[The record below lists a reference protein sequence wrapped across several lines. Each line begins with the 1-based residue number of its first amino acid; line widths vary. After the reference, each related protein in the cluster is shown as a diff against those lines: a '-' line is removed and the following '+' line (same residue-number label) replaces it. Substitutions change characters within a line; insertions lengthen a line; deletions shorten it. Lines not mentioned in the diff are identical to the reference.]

1 MSAARI
7 GVFVALLCALALPG
21 TAGADQATG
30 LVQAAPRGIFHLVD
44 QDGTLREFH
53 LSAKQTLYEPAT
65 WRPTVGDKIDATFVV
80 NKGQLEVTQAK
91 LVEAGPNTIAD
102 LASPAVVTIVE
113 KGKSG
118 IIGLLESGH
127 SIKFSSSRRTQWEPV
142 GWLPMTGEKAT
153 VEFQAIRERFGFGV
167 LFEATRIAKK
177 TETPAAPEP

>member
-118 IIGLLESGH
+118 IIGQLESGH
-127 SIKFSSSRRTQWEPV
+127 SIKFSSSRRTQLSANAARLRIRLLALSGVYFRVTPFAP
-142 GWLPMTGEKAT
+142 GSGS
-153 VEFQAIRERFGFGV
+153 AIRP
-167 LFEATRIAKK
+167 
-177 TETPAAPEP
+177 TPLRAA